1 MFTTLVPY
9 HSKLQTISRTARGLQ
24 RRDVEASFQLLRL
37 QRTTTYS
44 SGYHDIVVSGIGV
57 GYSWAGYS
65 TLLRNFLFGLLTDGA
80 TRTLSSP
87 LPLPPCITHAY
98 LASSNEHQH
107 SSTDIAGTDHEH
119 ET

>member
-1 MFTTLVPY
+1 MSRIRVEPTHIEMRISPFWLALVTDVHHTCSVPL
-9 HSKLQTISRTARGLQ
+9 KLQTILRTARGLR

-37 QRTTTYS
+37 QRTTRHS

-65 TLLRNFLFGLLTDGA
+65 TLLCNFLFGLLTDGA

-87 LPLPPCITHAY
+87 LPCPLV
-98 LASSNEHQH
+98 
-107 SSTDIAGTDHEH
+107 
-119 ET
+119 